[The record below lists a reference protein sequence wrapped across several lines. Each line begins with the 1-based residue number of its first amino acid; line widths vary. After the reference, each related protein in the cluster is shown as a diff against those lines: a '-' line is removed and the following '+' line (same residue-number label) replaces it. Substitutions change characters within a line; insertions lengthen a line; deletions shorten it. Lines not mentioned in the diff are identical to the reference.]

1 MLSYISSKFSQEPK
15 AHSHEPRAALFLNRF
30 TRTLT
35 IMYATNG
42 LAKLLGISAD
52 ELNGKSFYYCIQEN
66 CLQDAVRCLESAKA
80 NDSIAYLRFWFRDPR
95 QDDPPDPDHD
105 ETMSD
110 APSSDQ
116 DEDDEGGVHLN
127 GHMDMDGSENAITSA
142 SESSSRY
149 ESSVDNAADRYG
161 NEDPLDPNSRSS
173 SGNSTDLNADTND
186 TVFDQPATAR
196 SSQSSIPLS
205 AEGQSRRSS
214 RQQGYQRLQYRIELE
229 AVVSC
234 TSDGL
239 VVVLR
244 AARPLLPHS
253 LQRSQ
258 RAAQPAY
265 ANGLFASP
273 WAAHPIV
280 PDAQQRSQHAN
291 TDSVRPSMAP
301 MQPSAAQA
309 NAAVMN
315 GSQSEDFMRTIREV
329 AVFAWSLTGI
339 NGSLVQYGR
348 GTPTGESQPPGGMP
362 VWDPDSN
369 RGLEGE
375 KYNRNSFRQRESD
388 QHWLHDNGQSADS
401 LTRNGAPRPWEHR
414 TSPLSVGPDQY
425 GPSPNGRHYGSRY
438 PNA

>member
-1 MLSYISSKFSQEPK
+1 
-15 AHSHEPRAALFLNRF
+15 
-30 TRTLT
+30 
-35 IMYATNG
+35 MYATNG
-42 LAKLLGISAD
+42 LAQLLGISAD
-52 ELNGKSFYYCIQEN
+52 ELIGKSFYYCIQEN

-95 QDDPPDPDHD
+95 QDDPTDHD

-116 DEDDEGGVHLN
+116 DEDDEGGVNLD

-142 SESSSRY
+142 SESSSRFGG
-149 ESSVDNAADRYG
+149 SVDNAVDHYG
-161 NEDPLDPNSRSS
+161 NFNPLDPNSRSS
-173 SGNSTDLNADTND
+173 SGNSTDLNTDAND
-186 TVFDQPATAR
+186 AVFDQPATAR
-196 SSQSSIPLS
+196 SSQSSLPLS
-205 AEGQSRRSS
+205 FEGQSRRNS
-214 RQQGYQRLQYRIELE
+214 RQQSSQRYQCHIELE

-253 LQRSQ
+253 LQRSS
-258 RAAQPAY
+258 RTAQPAY

-273 WAAHPIV
+273 WAAQPIV
-280 PDAQQRSQHAN
+280 PDPQQRSQAAN
-291 TDSVRPSMAP
+291 TASGRPSMTP
-301 MQPSAAQA
+301 MQPTAAQA
-309 NAAVMN
+309 NVALRN
-315 GSQSEDFMRTIREV
+315 DSQNEDFMRTIREV

-369 RGLEGE
+369 AGLEGE
-375 KYNRNSFRQRESD
+375 KYNRNSFRKNDND
-388 QHWLHDNGQSADS
+388 QQWPNDRGHCADP
-401 LTRNGAPRPWEHR
+401 LARNGSQRPWNHQP
-414 TSPLSVGPDQY
+414 SLLSVGPEHH
-425 GPSPNGRHYGSRY
+425 GPSPSGRNPGSRY
-438 PNA
+438 PQTWS